1 MSELELAKRII
12 VTYLSS
18 NINVES
24 LNALHEI
31 QHGNKKELKE
41 HIDTLKDIF
50 EVASKELEKELENS
64 NK

>member
-12 VTYLSS
+12 IIYLRG
-18 NINVES
+18 NINAETLS
-24 LNALHEI
+24 TLYEI